1 MAVGKLL
8 QPHTLFKA
16 FKYTVYAL
24 LSLNIALFF
33 QEEMLA
39 TEQTFSQGITLVDI
53 IQGFAATIDTSAWVL
68 LLLLFE
74 LETSVLADDTLRKT
88 NVKVTFIGLRLV
100 AYGFIG
106 YAFYGYFSK
115 MLLTYN
121 ISPYVV
127 DDLCELVGQGY
138 ASIVTLDEYPL
149 LDSDSC
155 ALLADQALFK
165 LNGQQVLGSSSDWVD
180 IQWLAWVDVINS
192 AAWVAVVVILEVD
205 VWLQLRGRLQGG
217 LVSVSKIIKVGLY
230 SVLFA
235 AAAYW
240 GLLGDFLDFW
250 DAFMWLVAFV
260 FIEMNLFQW
269 QAETSEALIEEI
281 GA

>member
-1 MAVGKLL
+1 MVIGKLL
-8 QPHTLFKA
+8 QPHLIFKA

-24 LSLNIALFF
+24 LSVNIALFF

-39 TEQTFSQGITLVDI
+39 TEQTFSQGINLVDI
-53 IQGFAATIDTSAWVL
+53 IQGFAATIDTAAWVL

-74 LETSVLADDTLRKT
+74 LETYVLSDDTLRKT
-88 NVKVTFIGLRLV
+88 KVKVAFIGLRV
-100 AYGFIG
+100 FSYGFIG

-121 ISPYVV
+121 ISPFAV
-127 DDLCELVGQGY
+127 DDLCALVGQGY

-149 LDSDSC
+149 LDAPSC
-155 ALLADQALFK
+155 AVLADQALFQ
-165 LNGQQVLGSSSDWVD
+165 LNGQQVLGSASDWVS

-192 AAWVAVVVILEVD
+192 ATWVAVVIILEVD
-205 VWLQLRGRLQGG
+205 VWLQLRGRLQGSI
-217 LVSVSKIIKVGLY
+217 VSASKIIKLFLY
-230 SVLFA
+230 SILFA

-269 QAETSEALIEEI
+269 QAETDT
-281 GA
+281 GHYF